1 MQLKKSKQNVKHN
14 IKSGF
19 AVMKVKTG
27 FCRFTIQAYS
37 LSSLG
42 RISQS

>member
-1 MQLKKSKQNVKHN
+1 MQLKKSKQNEIHN

-19 AVMKVKTG
+19 VVIKVKTG
-27 FCRFTIQAYS
+27 FCRFTVQAYI